1 MKDEISKFEYTRQH
15 SLFLPLNDKGQ
26 PYSIEAL
33 YPEQQKF
40 LYVVLEKIREWM
52 TCEDLS
58 VFVPGRYTVQ
68 GQGGTGKSVLNNTL
82 VSVLRS
88 LFEYNNVA
96 CPGGPTGG
104 SAFNI
109 LGETLHRLSGQGIT
123 GEYQPFTLSEA
134 KKQALQAKF
143 KHLLC
148 LIIDERSLLTSK
160 LLGSTAQIISE
171 TIFDGCNIDEILG
184 GLPVIILT
192 GDDYQLPGMSEGAFQ
207 VLTNT
212 GGSKMTMKGRQLL
225 RDCSKNV
232 FKLKINRRVSD
243 VRQDDKDMLQR
254 IRLGV
259 GITDADVS
267 KLQSLHLDNI
277 RDVHG
282 PDVVKRIEKDALY
295 LFWTN
300 EKRIKLNLSRLI
312 EVNSSDNPTAIIK
325 PVGTGSK
332 FGKSIQRH
340 FKTNT
345 PSAAMLCKGAKVCIQ
360 GCNFNPIWG
369 LHNRACGT
377 VQEIVFA
384 PGKNP
389 NKGDQ
394 PKYVVVH
401 FPQYKGPA
409 WDIDR
414 PKVKHNLVYL
424 INYSVHLTEPSNVL
438 GCTYSTDNR
447 TVLIQMLPTHLPTP

>member
-1 MKDEISKFEYTRQH
+1 MKDEISKFELSRQE

-26 PYSIEAL
+26 PYSLEAL

-40 LYVVLEKIREWM
+40 LYVVIEKIREWM
-52 TCEDLS
+52 TLKDLS
-58 VFVPGRYTVQ
+58 KFIPGRYTVL
-68 GQGGTGKSVLNNTL
+68 GPAGTGKSVLNNTI

-88 LFEYNNVA
+88 LFEYNNVI
-96 CPGGPTGG
+96 CPAGPTGS

-109 LGETLHRLSGQGIT
+109 LGETLHRLTGQGIV

-134 KKQALQAKF
+134 KKQVLRAKF

-160 LLGSTAQIISE
+160 VLGSTAQIISE
-171 TIFDGCNIDEILG
+171 TIFDACNIDDLLG

-192 GDDYQLPGMSEGAFQ
+192 GDDYQLPGMSEGSFQ

-232 FKLKINRRVSD
+232 IQLKIIRRVSD
-243 VRQDDKDMLQR
+243 VRQDEKDMLQR
-254 IRLGV
+254 VRLGV
-259 GITDADVS
+259 DITDADVE

-277 RDVHG
+277 LDVHG
-282 PDVVKRIEKDALY
+282 PDVVKEIEKDAVY

-300 EKRIKLNLSRLI
+300 EKRIKLNLSSLI
-312 EVNSSDNPTAIIK
+312 QMNSSDNPTAIIK
-325 PVGTGSK
+325 SIGTGVK

-340 FKTNT
+340 FQTNT
-345 PSAAMLCKGAKVCIQ
+345 PASSMICKGAKVCIQ
-360 GCNFNPIWG
+360 GCNLFPLWG
-369 LHNRACGT
+369 LYNGACGT
-377 VQEIVFA
+377 VQEIIFEQ
-384 PGKNP
+384 GKNP

-394 PKYVVVH
+394 PKFVVVN
-401 FPQYKGPA
+401 FPQYTGPA

-414 PKVKHNLVYL
+414 PKVTYCMA
-424 INYSVHLTEPSNVL
+424 YSAITFFQPPHKP
-438 GCTYSTDNR
+438 
-447 TVLIQMLPTHLPTP
+447 